1 MQSNFEIAD
10 FSSQQ
15 HFMDTNS
22 SSPVFFNPQ
31 NQTHPSFHQRQL
43 NHHLVHPI
51 PITHELFQGLH
62 PQPEQEH
69 QSGTAHWQMSPLNFK
84 LGLNENSASG
94 QAALLDQNNPLFLQ
108 SRQQNLGFKSWQPQE
123 FSPRKE
129 PFW

>member
-1 MQSNFEIAD
+1 MQSIFEIAD
-10 FSSQQ
+10 LPSQQ

-43 NHHLVHPI
+43 SHHLVHPI

-84 LGLNENSASG
+84 LALNENSASG

-108 SRQQNLGFKSWQPQE
+108 SRQQNLGFKSWQPLE
-123 FSPRKE
+123 YSTRKE